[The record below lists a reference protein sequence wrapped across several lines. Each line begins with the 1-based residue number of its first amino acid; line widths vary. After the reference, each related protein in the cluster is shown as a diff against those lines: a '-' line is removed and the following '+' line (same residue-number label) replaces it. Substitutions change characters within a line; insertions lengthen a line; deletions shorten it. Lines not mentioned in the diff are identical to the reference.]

1 MGSSVIQTIPSPHKL
16 TYTYTLTHHTTIM
29 TGKLT
34 SLLAVAMFATSAI
47 AFEVDSG
54 SGANPMLNTAI
65 EFIARA
71 SSTSE
76 VLTLNLTN
84 LLILLVLKALIFGFG
99 LFSVGGVGGVGRS
112 ADEVAEPFITQADMT
127 GGMCFLMYTSGAE
140 EKLECLQRTSCE
152 EPYLAGKYLTAAKMW
167 YKMHKYLKS
176 VIPFDEKYAK
186 IMYGVKEASDFGK
199 TGDDCSKKYSW

>member
-1 MGSSVIQTIPSPHKL
+1 MGQLPRGPLRAHK
-16 TYTYTLTHHTTIM
+16 HRAHRCPPQFV
-29 TGKLT
+29 T
-34 SLLAVAMFATSAI
+34 SCLLSEKKKMDMAGEAPMIATAM
-47 AFEVDSG
+47 
-54 SGANPMLNTAI
+54 
-65 EFIARA
+65 EFMARA

>member
-140 EKLECLQRTSCE
+140 EK
-152 EPYLAGKYLTAAKMW
+152 
-167 YKMHKYLKS
+167 
-176 VIPFDEKYAK
+176 FAK

>member
-1 MGSSVIQTIPSPHKL
+1 VIQTIPSPHKL

>member
-1 MGSSVIQTIPSPHKL
+1 
-16 TYTYTLTHHTTIM
+16 M
-29 TGKLT
+29 TSRPT
-34 SLLAVAMFATSAI
+34 SLLGVVAI
-47 AFEVDSG
+47 ALCATAAMAIDVED

-65 EFIARA
+65 EFLARA

-112 ADEVAEPFITQADMT
+112 AEVSEPFITQADMT
-127 GGMCFLMYTSGAE
+127 GGMCFLMFTSGAE

-199 TGDDCSKKYSW
+199 TGDDCSKKYTW

>member
-1 MGSSVIQTIPSPHKL
+1 
-16 TYTYTLTHHTTIM
+16 M